1 MFFQVNISSIQSL
14 VVARMGDINWWDLKV
29 LYRHEK
35 VGQDDIQSLQSI
47 NPKVVELEHVEAGS
61 IVNMVELLQVNIKIF
76 DALEEKCQQLSA
88 LVQPQILIL

>member
-1 MFFQVNISSIQSL
+1 MFFQVISSIQSL
-14 VVARMGDINWWDLKV
+14 SVARMGDINWWDLKV
-29 LYRHEK
+29 LYRHKK
-35 VGQDDIQSLQSI
+35 VSQDDSQSLQSI
-47 NPKVVELEHVEAGS
+47 NPKVVELEHVEYGS